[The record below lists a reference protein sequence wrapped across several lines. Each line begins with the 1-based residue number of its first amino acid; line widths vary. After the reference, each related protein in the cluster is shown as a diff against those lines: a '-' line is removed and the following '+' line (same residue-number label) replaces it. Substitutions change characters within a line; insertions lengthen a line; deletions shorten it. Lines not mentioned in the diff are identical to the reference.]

1 MAYISSLSSFSL
13 SNFSAPLPISICS
26 SSSAF
31 LTSQIPCKPTKRSKP
46 KGHHVSKVSCNSNQN
61 TPTPNPEEEK
71 PSSYN
76 ILGKHR
82 RDVLLGIGGLYGA
95 SALSN
100 TNPLAMAAAPILE
113 PDLEHCC
120 ITDDVPP
127 KGVIEA
133 QVYCC
138 PPRSSSPPIDF
149 KLPKGTP
156 LRVRPPAQFVTDE
169 YLEKYKL
176 ALKRMRE
183 LPSDDPRSFKQQAD
197 IHCAYCDGGYK
208 QLGFPV
214 ELDFKVHFSWIF
226 FPFHRWYLY
235 FYERILGSLIDD
247 PTFALPYWNW
257 DNPDGGMVLPSIFA
271 DEDSPLYDPRR
282 NPDIT
287 PTTLVDL
294 NYGSGK
300 EPSVEQNLGVMYT
313 SVVSGAKRASLFHG
327 KPFLAGKQPELGGGT
342 VELGPHT
349 AVHRWTGDPRQPNKE
364 DMGRFYSAGRD
375 PAFYSHHANVDRMW
389 NIWKTI
395 PSGKRRD
402 FKNRD
407 WLETSFFFYDEN
419 KTLVRVKVKDSLD
432 TNKMGYVYQDVAIP
446 WLEKKP
452 KPKRTRKAKKVAFA
466 QQFGGIGAA
475 MAAETGPSSK
485 FPLTLLDSKVT
496 LLVKRPKQLR
506 SKRDKEEEE
515 EVLVIDGIEF
525 DGDDDVKFDVYITD
539 EDVEDIGPE
548 STEFAGS
555 FSTLGHSHSNM
566 NMDKKIKTSLTLGI
580 TDLLEDLDAENDD
593 SVLVTLVPRSEN
605 VSITIQNIKIE
616 FEKEE

>member
-1 MAYISSLSSFSL
+1 MASISCLSSFSL

-26 SSSAF
+26 SSSTF

-46 KGHHVSKVSCNSNQN
+46 KRHHVSKVTCNSNQN
-61 TPTPNPEEEK
+61 TPTPNPEEER
-71 PSSYN
+71 PSYN
-76 ILGKHR
+76 ILGKYR

-100 TNPLAMAAAPILE
+100 TNPLAMAAAPILQ

-138 PPRSSSPPIDF
+138 PPRSSSPSIDF

-183 LPSDDPRSFKQQAD
+183 LPSDDPRR
-197 IHCAYCDGGYK
+197 
-208 QLGFPV
+208 FPT
-214 ELDFKVHFSWIF
+214 ELDFKVHFSWLF

-257 DNPDGGMVLPSIFA
+257 DNPDGGMVIPLIYR

-287 PTTLVDL
+287 PDTLVDL

-300 EPSVEQNLGVMYT
+300 DPSVEQNLGVMYT

-327 KPFLAGKQPELGGGT
+327 KAFFAGKQPELGGGT

-349 AVHRWTGDPRQPNKE
+349 ALHRWTGDPRQPNKE

-375 PAFYSHHANVDRMW
+375 PIFYSHHANVDRMW

-395 PSGKRRD
+395 PTGKRRD

-407 WLETSFFFYDEN
+407 WLETTFFFYDEN
-419 KTLVRVKVKDSLD
+419 KNLVSVKVKDSLD
-432 TNKMGYVYQDVAIP
+432 SKKMGYVYQDVDIP
-446 WLEKKP
+446 WLQKRT
-452 KPKRTRKAKKVAFA
+452 KPKRTRKAKH
-466 QQFGGIGAA
+466 
-475 MAAETGPSSK
+475 
-485 FPLTLLDSKVT
+485 LLDSKVT

-506 SKRDKEEEE
+506 SKKDREEQE

-539 EDVEDIGPE
+539 EDVEEIGPE
-548 STEFAGS
+548 NTEFAGS
-555 FSTLGHSHSNM
+555 FATLGHSHSNM

-593 SVLVTLVPRSEN
+593 SILVTLVPRSEN
-605 VSITIQNIKIE
+605 VTITIQSIKIE